1 MPMSAKAA
9 GAGLPQLDIS
19 TWPSQLFWL
28 VVLFAAGYIL
38 MAKVVTPR
46 IGTVLEERRAKLD
59 DDLGKART
67 ANEDATRIR
76 AEYEA
81 ELDAARTAAAETA
94 RQATAEAVKRAEA
107 GDAKIAKRL
116 SEKVAKAEAKLAKA
130 HSEAMANLNTVA
142 AEAAAAYSGYT
153 KALHFG
159 RQWRVFE
166 GPSSPDFFCEVLL
179 RDRRVQ
185 VRVEHR
191 RVHPAVVC
199 PPCFWSDLCPHQLK
213 KGILTI
219 MACDVAIHEH

>member
-1 MPMSAKAA
+1 MKPLKTCQNAGILIVGVAMPMSAKAA

-28 VVLFAAGYIL
+28 FVLFTAGYIL

-67 ANEDATRIR
+67 ANEDAARIR

-94 RQATAEAVKRAEA
+94 RQATAEAVKRTEA

-142 AEAAAAYSGYT
+142 AEAALAAV
-153 KALHFG
+153 A
-159 RQWRVFE
+159 
-166 GPSSPDFFCEVLL
+166 
-179 RDRRVQ
+179 
-185 VRVEHR
+185 
-191 RVHPAVVC
+191 
-199 PPCFWSDLCPHQLK
+199 QLADIQTTAAQASKTADKLAK
-213 KGILTI
+213 KIAGLE
-219 MACDVAIHEH
+219 AN